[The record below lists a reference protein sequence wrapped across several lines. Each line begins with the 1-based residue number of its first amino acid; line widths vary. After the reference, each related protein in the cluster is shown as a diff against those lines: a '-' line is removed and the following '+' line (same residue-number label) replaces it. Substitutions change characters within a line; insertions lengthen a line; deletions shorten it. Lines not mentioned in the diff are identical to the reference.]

1 MAVTQSDSTIL
12 PGAAVFPGGQLTQ
25 TSGDRAALA
34 AEKEP
39 AGQLTQVVS
48 EEAPHEPENVP
59 AAHLVHSVAP
69 SPDEYLP
76 ATQSPQPA
84 SSLAVVVAYLPMG
97 QFVQADEDATE
108 YVPAPHAAHALSA
121 FAPCMGEC
129 FPGRQSTQASDPGS
143 AEYLPATQFS
153 HVVTEMAAATDVY
166 LPAPQSAH
174 SPDPLA
180 LLYLPATHAVQAP
193 PSEPV

>member
-1 MAVTQSDSTIL
+1 MASVNLVCLSGVKAIMERGSDSTTFTKCAGAAAMAVTQSDSSIL

-76 ATQSPQPA
+76 ATQSPHVSDEVAARVDEDLPAMHERQPA
-84 SSLAVVVAYLPMG
+84 SSLAVVVAYLIMESS
-97 QFVQADEDATE
+97 F
-108 YVPAPHAAHALSA
+108 
-121 FAPCMGEC
+121 
-129 FPGRQSTQASDPGS
+129 
-143 AEYLPATQFS
+143 
-153 HVVTEMAAATDVY
+153 
-166 LPAPQSAH
+166 
-174 SPDPLA
+174 
-180 LLYLPATHAVQAP
+180 
-193 PSEPV
+193 